1 MILVGSKNPH
11 KLHEVRAI
19 LEPLGIR
26 AVIAVNLPDV
36 DEDGDTFLAN
46 ARKKALTF
54 ASFLRAPCLADDS
67 GLVIPALDG
76 EPGVRSARYAG
87 PEADDAANVALVLSR
102 LAEKGLERP
111 DAYFQCCIAIAVPG
125 ASPQVVVE
133 TEGRVHGYIVA
144 APAGRHGF
152 GYDPIFFHPASG
164 CTLAELEPEAKN
176 RISHRAV
183 ALQALAAELRKPDV
197 RARVEPA

>member
-36 DEDGDTFLAN
+36 EEDGETFAEN
-46 ARKKALTF
+46 AAKKARVY
-54 ASFLRAPCLADDS
+54 ASFLRAPTLSEDS

-87 PEADDAANVALVLSR
+87 AQGEDEANLRLVLQHIR
-102 LAEKGLERP
+102 ERGLKEPR
-111 DAYFQCCIAIAVPG
+111 AYFQCCIAIAVG
-125 ASPQVVVE
+125 DEVALE
-133 TEGRVHGYIVA
+133 AEGRVDGYIIDE
-144 APAGRHGF
+144 PRGDNGF
-152 GYDPIFFHPASG
+152 GYDPIFFHPESG
-164 CTLAELEPEAKN
+164 CTTAELEPEAKN
-176 RISHRAV
+176 AISHRGV
-183 ALQALAAELRKPDV
+183 ALRKLAEGIPDLLRRFDL
-197 RARVEPA
+197 